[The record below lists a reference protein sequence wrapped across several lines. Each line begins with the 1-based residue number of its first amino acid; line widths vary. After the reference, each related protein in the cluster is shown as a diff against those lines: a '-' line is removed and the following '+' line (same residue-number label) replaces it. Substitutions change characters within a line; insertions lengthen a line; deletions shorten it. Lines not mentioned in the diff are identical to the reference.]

1 MTSVSRRS
9 NPGTFDRCDIV
20 VGILAAGLSFC
31 VYFLTTAP
39 SVTLLDSGE
48 FITAG
53 QHFGVPH
60 PTGYPLWT
68 MLAWL
73 FHLLPLGNAAWEIN
87 LLSGVLGALSV
98 GLAASLCRSSLRW
111 LFPEELH
118 GPFGLATVSALSSSL
133 LFAFS
138 LSMWSQAVITE
149 IYTLHALL
157 VACMLFTLYLWIGR
171 PHRLDL
177 LLAVFFFLSLAFG
190 NHQLTIALAP
200 LPFLAV
206 FFVRRRM
213 FWDLIIA
220 ALLTA
225 ELFYLALAI
234 LSHDALVLK
243 ASVRTFYCLAVL
255 TAFYVHIRKNR
266 VRWRLIA
273 LLPFAVGLGL
283 LPYAYLPFASSTN
296 PPMNWGYTREAGG
309 FFYSFNRS
317 QYSGSLTAQSLRAL
331 GPLVGVPAA
340 NTPPPPSSPAPLTPP
355 KNDSLFHRVGEW
367 PLFFCLKLLKSFT
380 PLAIIAFFA
389 ALAAFFFLPD
399 SRRRTWI
406 SILLTA
412 FALAAFLQP
421 LLDKAECDVNG
432 WWLQMPYHTY
442 TNLLFG
448 LLCGTGFFF
457 ALRILFRRFPALLPI
472 RHVLFLLPL
481 VPLVVNYGQASQ
493 RDRWFGWQYGYDIL
507 KDLPKGS
514 IVIGGT
520 DAGRFVSTYMIFG
533 ESSLPSAGKR
543 DPDFNRKDLYIMTQN
558 ALGEPFY
565 MKYLQDQ
572 YGPNRPAPKNR
583 FERWLGRES
592 TYPEKP
598 LFLPSLP
605 EMQRAVTA
613 AAIPDPATGKRLEAV
628 DAIRP
633 FSAVLH
639 WIWNQNRG
647 EHPFFVEESFPIEW
661 TYDYAI
667 PHGLIYQLNRTKLE
681 KLPDDAV
688 VRDFAFWADYK
699 KRLLENPAFRSD
711 FDAQRS
717 FSKLRITMGNIYRH
731 WKMFP
736 EAEKAYSEALELWPG
751 AGDALHSLMQLQWE
765 RGEFD
770 ESLKRIEQALREDP
784 KSSSLQQ
791 LKTYAKL
798 RKEVQGEM
806 LRLESALVENP
817 ANREALEQLI
827 LFYTQASQ
835 SDKADEYLSKGLEI
849 LGENPDFLRFAIN
862 HYQMYQQ
869 AEKSL
874 EPAQK
879 LVKIEP
885 DFGPN
890 YYLLARACYSQS
902 DLPGFYEAAEKAIS
916 LGGLPTRAMIL
927 QDSSFIPLHKEEAFQ
942 KLIALPTWK
951 PQSLSLPPT
960 PQKAP

>member
-1 MTSVSRRS
+1 MIFASRRS
-9 NPGTFDRCDIV
+9 NPGAFDRWDIF
-20 VGILAAGLSFC
+20 VGVLAAGLSFC

-53 QHFGVPH
+53 QQFGVPH

-87 LLSGVLGALSV
+87 LLSGVLGALAV
-98 GLAASLCRSSLRW
+98 GIAASLCRSSICW
-111 LFPEELH
+111 LFPGESH
-118 GPFGLATVSALSSSL
+118 RPFGLASVSALSSSL

-157 VACMLFTLYLWIGR
+157 VVCMLVALYAWMRR
-171 PHRLDL
+171 PHHLGL
-177 LLAVFFFLSLAFG
+177 LLTVFFFLSLAFS

-213 FWDLIIA
+213 FWDLVVA

-225 ELFYLALAI
+225 ELCYLALAV
-234 LSHDALVLK
+234 LSHDTLVLK
-243 ASVRTFYCLAVL
+243 TSIRVFYCLFIFTVL
-255 TAFYVHIRKNR
+255 YVRMKRNR

-273 LLPFAVGLGL
+273 LLPFAVALGL
-283 LPYAYLPFASSTN
+283 LPYAYMPFASSTN
-296 PPMNWGYTREAGG
+296 PPMNWGYAREASG

-317 QYSGSLTAQSLRAL
+317 QYSGSLTSQSLRAL
-331 GPLVGVPAA
+331 GPLVGVSTAKASPPPAPALLTPAA
-340 NTPPPPSSPAPLTPP
+340 DT
-355 KNDSLFHRVGEW
+355 SLLHQAGEW

-380 PLAIIAFFA
+380 PLAAIAFSA
-389 ALAAFFFLPD
+389 ALAALFFVPD
-399 SRRRTWI
+399 TRRRIWLV
-406 SILLTA
+406 ILFAA

-421 LLDKAECDVNG
+421 LLDKATCDSNG

-457 ALRILFRRFPALLPI
+457 VFHVLFRRFPALFPI
-472 RHVLFLLPL
+472 QYALLLLPL
-481 VPLVVNYGQASQ
+481 APLLVNYDQAGQ
-493 RDRWFGWQYGYDIL
+493 RNRWFGWQYGYDML

-533 ESSLPSAGKR
+533 ESPQPSTRKR
-543 DPDFNRKDLYIMTQN
+543 DPDFDRRDLYIMTQN

-565 MKYLQDQ
+565 MSYLQDQ
-572 YGPNRPAPKNR
+572 YGSRRPPPKNR
-583 FERWLGRES
+583 FEHWLGRE
-592 TYPEKP
+592 TIYPKEP
-598 LFLPSLP
+598 LFFPSAAD
-605 EMQRAVTA
+605 MQRAFSA
-613 AAIPDPATGKRLEAV
+613 ASVPDPATGKRLEAV
-628 DAIRP
+628 DSIRP
-633 FSAVLH
+633 FSSVLH

-647 EHPFFVEESFPIEW
+647 EHAFFIEESFPIEW

-667 PHGLIYQLNRTKLE
+667 PHGLVYQLNKTKLDR
-681 KLPDDAV
+681 LPDDAV
-688 VRDFAFWADYK
+688 ARDFAFWADYK

-717 FSKLRITMGNIYRH
+717 FSKLRFTGGNIYRH
-731 WKMFP
+731 WKMSP
-736 EAEKAYSEALELWPG
+736 EAEKAYREALELWPG
-751 AGDALHSLMQLQWE
+751 ASDALYALMQLQWE

-770 ESLKRIEQALREDP
+770 ESLKLIEQALREDP
-784 KSSSLQQ
+784 RNSSLQQ
-791 LKTYAKL
+791 LEKHARL
-798 RKEVQGEM
+798 RKEVQGEIR
-806 LRLESALVENP
+806 RLESALVENP
-817 ANREALEQLI
+817 ADRGAHEQLI
-827 LFYTQASQ
+827 LLYTQASQ
-835 SDKADEYLSKGLEI
+835 PDKAGEHLSKGLET
-849 LGENPDFLRFAIN
+849 LGKDPDFLRFVIN
-862 HYQMYQQ
+862 HYQMHQQ

-874 EPAQK
+874 EPARK
-879 LVKIEP
+879 LVGIEP

-902 DLPGFYEAAEKAIS
+902 DLPGFYKAVEKAIS
-916 LGGLPTRAMIL
+916 LGGLQTRAMIL
-927 QDSSFIPLHKEEAFQ
+927 QDSSFTPLHQEAAFQ
-942 KLIALPTWK
+942 KLMELPMWK
-951 PQSLSLPPT
+951 SQPASPNPSPSL
-960 PQKAP
+960 